1 MSFFEKIKEKFYT
14 SPELSKVEVELK
26 KEFLGLLENIQS
38 SILKKEEIKIK
49 WNEDLDKSMKELI
62 LAKEILKSIENSEN
76 KKTID
81 RLTHRINQF
90 IEKAKNPVYEIAFVG
105 AVKAGKSTLINAI
118 LSKSL
123 ASDTEVTPETAA
135 LTKFRASKEKKDY
148 IKVTFYREDEW
159 DVLWNSA
166 LNSKAEV
173 FLEDFKK
180 LDAENQKSQ
189 WINKESKIVFSESL
203 EELKNN
209 ILTYTS
215 SRSATHYFVKE
226 VEVGLKDFNIPEQV
240 CFVDTPGLDDVV
252 DFRSNI
258 TRQYIDSANA
268 VIVCV
273 KSDSL
278 RSDELLTISRVFA
291 NTRNNPEKVFVVGTQ
306 VDSLNNPKDDWNKQK
321 DEWIKYLKGKSCYD
335 SLELA
340 QKNLIGTSAKPY
352 NLAVRY
358 EKLQEDEKEELLT
371 YCIKRGVK
379 ILEFSDIVSED
390 RFEKLTIKLKDIK
403 SISNVLNLRGIIEK
417 ELLAEYNQN
426 LLADFTNKDSSI
438 KNEIDE
444 YAKNQIV
451 SIEEFIKLSSEDI
464 ETIKLSRSK
473 KMKELE
479 EIESKKKELSMYLNT
494 LKVHVQETSK
504 QLAKDI
510 ESIGNQL

>member
-1 MSFFEKIKEKFYT
+1 MSFFDKIKEKFYT
-14 SPELSKVEVELK
+14 SPELSKVEEELK
-26 KEFLGLLENIQS
+26 KEFLELIKNIQS
-38 SILKKEEIKIK
+38 NVLKKEELEIK
-49 WNEDLDKSMKELI
+49 WNEDLDRSTKELI
-62 LAKEILKSIENSEN
+62 IAKEILKNIENSEN

-81 RLTHRINQF
+81 RLIHRINQF

-118 LSKSL
+118 LNKDL
-123 ASDTEVTPETAA
+123 ASTEVTPETAA
-135 LTKFRASKEKKDY
+135 LTKFKASKDKKDY

-159 DVLWNSA
+159 NILWNSA
-166 LNSKAEV
+166 VDSKAEV

-189 WINKESKIVFSESL
+189 WINKESKIIFSESL

-209 ILTYTS
+209 ILKYTS

-226 VEVGLKDFNIPEQV
+226 VEVGLKDFNVPEQV

-321 DEWIKYLKGKSCYD
+321 DEWLKYLKGRSCYD

-340 QKNLIGTSAKPY
+340 QKNIIGTSAKPY

-358 EKLQEDEKEELLT
+358 EQLQEDEKEELLT

-379 ILEFSDIVSED
+379 ILEFSDIASQD
-390 RFEKLTIKLKDIK
+390 RYEKLNMKLQDIK
-403 SISNVLNLRGIIEK
+403 NISNVLNLRGVIEK

-426 LLADFTNKDSSI
+426 LLADFTNKYSSI

-444 YAKNQIV
+444 YAKNQII

-464 ETIKLSRSK
+464 ETIRLLRDK

-479 EIESKKKELSMYLNT
+479 DIENKKKELSVYLNT
-494 LKVHVQETSK
+494 LKGHVQETSK

-510 ESIGNQL
+510 ENIGNQL

>member
-1 MSFFEKIKEKFYT
+1 MSFFDKIKEKFYT
-14 SPELSKVEVELK
+14 SPELSKVEEELK
-26 KEFLGLLENIQS
+26 REFLDLVENIQS
-38 SILKKEEIKIK
+38 NILKKEELEIK
-49 WNEDLDKSMKELI
+49 WNEDLDKSTKELVI
-62 LAKEILKSIENSEN
+62 AKEILKNIENSEN

-118 LSKSL
+118 LNKNL
-123 ASDTEVTPETAA
+123 ASTEVTPETAA
-135 LTKFRASKEKKDY
+135 LTKFRASNDKKDY

-159 DVLWNSA
+159 NILWNSA
-166 LNSKAEV
+166 VDSKAEV

-189 WINKESKIVFSESL
+189 WINKENKIIFSESL
-203 EELKNN
+203 EELKSN
-209 ILTYTS
+209 ILKYTS

-226 VEVGLKDFNIPEQV
+226 VEVGLKDFNIPKQV

-306 VDSLNNPKDDWNKQK
+306 VDSLNNPKDDWDKQR
-321 DEWIKYLKGKSCYD
+321 DEWIKYLKGKTCYD

-340 QKNLIGTSAKPY
+340 QKNLIGTSAYTY
-352 NLAVRY
+352 NLAVRC
-358 EKLQEDEKEELLT
+358 EELTQDEKQILLM
-371 YCIKRGVK
+371 YCIKPGVK
-379 ILEFSDIVSED
+379 ILEFSDIASQD
-390 RFEKLTIKLKDIK
+390 GFEKLNMKLEDIK
-403 SISNVLNLRGIIEK
+403 NISNVLNLRGVIEK

-426 LLADFTNKDSSI
+426 LLADFTNKYGSI

-464 ETIKLSRSK
+464 ETIRLSRDK

-479 EIESKKKELSMYLNT
+479 DIENKKKELSVYLNT

-510 ESIGNQL
+510 ENIGNQL

>member
-166 LNSKAEV
+166 VNSKAEV

-379 ILEFSDIVSED
+379 ILEFSDIISED

-426 LLADFTNKDSSI
+426 LLADFTNKYSSI